1 MLKKIL
7 GLSFI
12 IGMGSLLVI
21 PNVFAN
27 TELETIE
34 EERTIIQSDL
44 SDAEQEL
51 ADLVSELDV
60 INNEI
65 ASIDE
70 ALVANQKTIDD
81 TNEEVDSTEKE
92 VEKLEVEIKELEDD
106 IEIRFEMLKDRA
118 NAYQK
123 NGGSSRYLEVL
134 LGADSFG
141 DFVTRS
147 VTITRIAKADNDFIE
162 QLEINQKE
170 LEEKQAIVQGKLDEL
185 EELQTELVG
194 MKHHLED
201 QNQRNDE
208 LKDELKSKEAE
219 IESKMARLL
228 EEDSNLQ
235 SAEAEIEAKIDAE
248 IQRQE
253 DLRIAE
259 EAEIARQAEEEAAAT
274 QSNTNSSASEAATQT
289 STNSSSSQNVASA
302 SEANTTSTV
311 TNTDNKSK
319 SSSSETKAAPAPSS
333 YGGSVTQ
340 VGRKYIG
347 NSTYVFGGGRS
358 SSDIANGRFDC
369 SAFVS
374 WSFSQVG
381 KSLPASTSGLVNA
394 GQRISSSDKQPGDL
408 VFFNTYKTNGHVG
421 IYIGGGQF
429 IGSQSS
435 TGVAVANMN
444 SGYWADNF
452 SGVVVRVN

>member
-1 MLKKIL
+1 MKKIL

-27 TELETIE
+27 TELDTIK
-34 EERTIIQSDL
+34 EERTIIQSGL

-51 ADLVSELDV
+51 AELVSDLDE

-170 LEEKQAIVQGKLDEL
+170 LEEKQATVQGKLDEL

-208 LKDELKSKEAE
+208 LKNELKSKEAE

-235 SAEAEIEAKIDAE
+235 SEEAEIQAKIDAE

-253 DLRIAE
+253 DLRKAE

-274 QSNTNSSASEAATQT
+274 QSNTNSS
-289 STNSSSSQNVASA
+289 SSPNVASA
-302 SEANTTSTV
+302 SDANTNTTV

-381 KSLPASTSGLVNA
+381 KSLPASTGGLVNA

>member
-27 TELETIE
+27 TELDTIK
-34 EERTIIQSDL
+34 EERTIIQSGL

-51 ADLVSELDV
+51 AELVSDLDE

-170 LEEKQAIVQGKLDEL
+170 LEEKQATVQGKLDEL

-208 LKDELKSKEAE
+208 LKNELKSKEAE

-235 SAEAEIEAKIDAE
+235 SEEAEIQAKIDAE

-253 DLRIAE
+253 DLRKAE

-274 QSNTNSSASEAATQT
+274 QSNTNSS
-289 STNSSSSQNVASA
+289 SSPNVASA
-302 SEANTTSTV
+302 SDANTNTTV

-381 KSLPASTSGLVNA
+381 KSLPASTGGLVNA